1 MSRDAV
7 ELSPDAIMRCAAP
20 VRWTTALPKTPSP
33 AIVYVTMSH
42 TIRPFANADWRSLWP
57 ILRETFATG
66 DTYGYSP
73 NSTEA
78 ETRQIW
84 IDAPLATYV
93 ACDDN
98 GAIIGT
104 YKLVINQ
111 PGLGSHVSNCGYVV
125 STAARGQGLASL
137 MCEHSQTEA
146 VRLGFRAMQY
156 NLVVSTNTGAVRL
169 WQKHGF
175 AIVGTLPGAFN
186 HATLGYVDAFVMFKQ
201 LVT

>member
-1 MSRDAV
+1 
-7 ELSPDAIMRCAAP
+7 MRC
-20 VRWTTALPKTPSP
+20 VGRIRLTSALPKTPP
-33 AIVYVTMSH
+33 LAIVYVPMPH
-42 TIRPFANADWRSLWP
+42 TIRPFANADWPSLWP

-66 DTYGYSP
+66 ATYGYSP
-73 NSTEA
+73 DSTEA
-78 ETRQIW
+78 DARQVW

-93 ACDDN
+93 ACDDA
-98 GAIIGT
+98 GAVVGT
-104 YKLVINQ
+104 YKLIINQ

-125 STAARGQGLASL
+125 STAARGKGLASL

-186 HATLGYVDAFVMFKQ
+186 HTTLGYVDAYVMFKQ